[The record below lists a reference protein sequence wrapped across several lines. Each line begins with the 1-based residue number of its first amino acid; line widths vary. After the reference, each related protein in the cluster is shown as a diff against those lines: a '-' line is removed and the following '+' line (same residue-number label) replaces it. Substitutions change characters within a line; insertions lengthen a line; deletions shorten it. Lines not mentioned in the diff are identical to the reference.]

1 MITITEKYA
10 LCMLKEKKSLYA
22 EELKTHL
29 IVSMIV
35 EMMLN
40 DNLEITS
47 QNNVK
52 LKVNIPREEY
62 NIKLYEIIKKLITD
76 SKKEQVSMKNILNY
90 TIYGFTTKNIR
101 EIVEALKQKMIED
114 NLIAIENKKGFLG
127 TKEAIIVQEDK
138 FTNIIEEIRAEIL
151 EKGKLTEDSILLAS
165 LLNSTNFLKN
175 SFIKYERE
183 TLNKRLKEIETTK
196 IAEKVKIAKQIID
209 DTAIMITAII
219 TSTMN

>member
-1 MITITEKYA
+1 
-10 LCMLKEKKSLYA
+10 
-22 EELKTHL
+22 
-29 IVSMIV
+29 
-35 EMMLN
+35 
-40 DNLEITS
+40 
-47 QNNVK
+47 
-52 LKVNIPREEY
+52 
-62 NIKLYEIIKKLITD
+62 
-76 SKKEQVSMKNILNY
+76 MKNILNY